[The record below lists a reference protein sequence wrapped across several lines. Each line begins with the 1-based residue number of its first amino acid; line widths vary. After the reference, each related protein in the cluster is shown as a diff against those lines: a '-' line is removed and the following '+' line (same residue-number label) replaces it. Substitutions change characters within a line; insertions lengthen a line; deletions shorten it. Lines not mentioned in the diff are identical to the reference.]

1 MKNIALPVQEADGSR
16 LRLRT
21 LIRLR
26 WLAVI
31 GQLIAVLVV
40 YIGLGFHLPI
50 GPCIGLIALS
60 AWLNIYLRIRHRA
73 GDFLGPSYATAMLT
87 YDLLQLFGLLYLTG
101 GLQNPFSLLL
111 LAPVTV
117 SASTQPTMNTVALGS
132 VALLCATIL
141 IFYSEPLPWFSD
153 RDLTLPLFYKWG
165 VWTAIGSGIIFIGL
179 YAWRIANE
187 ARQMSDALAAA
198 ELVLAHEQKLSALD
212 GLAAA
217 AAHELG
223 TPLATISII
232 AKELERD
239 IPKDSPI
246 SEDIHLLIDETRKC
260 REILQKLTYHDA
272 ENDMMFARVT
282 VTDLIE
288 EVIQPH
294 RALGTVITVSAS
306 AFDDDDRSAFEE
318 PIMPRN
324 PGIIY
329 GLGNIVE
336 NAVEFAESKIEIEAR
351 WGDHE
356 IILRIS
362 DDGPGFQ
369 PAILDNLGE
378 PYVTTRKLTGDSLD
392 ADGAN
397 FGMGLGFFIAKTLL
411 GRSGAEIAFANRPY
425 PQSGAIVT
433 IRWLREAQ
441 ESGLSEMKKST
452 GKMLPAGI

>member
-1 MKNIALPVQEADGSR
+1 MKNIAIPVQQADGSR

-31 GQLIAVLVV
+31 GQLVAVLVV
-40 YIGLGFHLPI
+40 HFGFGFQLFI
-50 GPCIGLIALS
+50 GPCLSLIALS
-60 AWLNIYLRIRHRA
+60 AWLNVYLRIRHRS
-73 GDFLGPSYATAMLT
+73 GDFLGPSYATAMLS

-117 SASTQPTMNTVALGS
+117 SASTQPTWNTIALGS
-132 VALLCATIL
+132 SALLCATVL
-141 IFYSEPLPWFSD
+141 IFYSEPLPWFAD
-153 RDLTLPLFYKWG
+153 QDLTLPFFYKCGIWA
-165 VWTAIGSGIIFIGL
+165 AIGSGIIFIGL
-179 YAWRIANE
+179 YAWRIAKE

-223 TPLATISII
+223 TPLATISIV
-232 AKELERD
+232 ARELERD
-239 IPKDSPI
+239 IPGNSTI
-246 SEDIHLLIDETRKC
+246 SDDIHLLINETKKC
-260 REILQKLTYHDA
+260 REILQKLTYHEA
-272 ENDMMFARVT
+272 ENDTMFARVT
-282 VTDLIE
+282 VTELIE

-294 RALGTVITVSAS
+294 RALGAS
-306 AFDDDDRSAFEE
+306 ISVKATAIDADIGPGFEE

-329 GLGNIVE
+329 GISNIVE
-336 NAVEFAESKIEIEAR
+336 NAVEFASSNIEIETYWNER
-351 WGDHE
+351 E

-378 PYVTTRKLTGDSLD
+378 PYVTTRKLTGDSLEGEG
-392 ADGAN
+392 AD

-411 GRSGAEIAFANRPY
+411 GRSGADITFANRPY
-425 PQSGAIVT
+425 PDSGAIVT
-433 IRWLREAQ
+433 IRWIRELP
-441 ESGLSEMKKST
+441 ETGSSETRIST
-452 GKMLPAGI
+452 G